1 MLNVANSV
9 HTGDATNHARPL
21 VPLASSHAT
30 GNAIIKSALYPVT
43 DFLATTGVRTV
54 SRAATI
60 HVLRVSPELLGYS
73 PLVQMLTARIVC
85 GEPCDLQI
93 CPTCASEV
101 EQDQLVDLIMGTKM
115 SEIDPNSDDLADILV
130 TLPCRHTFTVETLDG
145 HCDINSYYIR
155 RDGVWSGLAPT
166 PTDIQKS
173 LACPLCRG
181 PVSTKRYGRIQ
192 KRADL
197 DMAEQEAEKSVREF
211 DLEAESGTLAQ
222 AFVGETIREPED
234 DANEDEPAPAE
245 VAKSE
250 FIASKSLFPIDP
262 EAICGKTWRRFGFSV
277 AAGRAWNKRIRHLVT
292 AYSAAVTISQERFP
306 LLRTY
311 DAAVSELNRYY
322 SQQLA
327 DGEIIPINNIPF
339 QEFALLKAKAASGF
353 PAPPKA
359 HLRFR
364 VEAFWTTIDVR
375 FKVAAMIESLT
386 LHPNLRNSRIV
397 EGLRAFN
404 SFLMD
409 CVQHDAQ
416 RAIDL
421 SEESQSQRQVLRSAL
436 LLMRAEWQ
444 AFAVKATSLG
454 PRERNPATVRG
465 LIEKAEAGCIKA
477 KQTIESR
484 RRTFMEKM
492 GGHPDDQTWA
502 YENFVQPA
510 EEIVDGWVRLKTQI
524 QETSFGLSDEE
535 KRQIIQALAQGN
547 NRELPIATRG
557 HFYRC
562 RNGHPYVI
570 GECGGAMQ
578 RSRCP
583 ECGETIGGGDHTL
596 DASNSRATDFES
608 LAGNLGVA
616 ANPWP
621 WGQGA

>member
-1 MLNVANSV
+1 MIRSGYQNVANSS
-9 HTGDATNHARPL
+9 RR
-21 VPLASSHAT
+21 
-30 GNAIIKSALYPVT
+30 AL
-43 DFLATTGVRTV
+43 
-54 SRAATI
+54 
-60 HVLRVSPELLGYS
+60 
-73 PLVQMLTARIVC
+73 
-85 GEPCDLQI
+85 
-93 CPTCASEV
+93 
-101 EQDQLVDLIMGTKM
+101 
-115 SEIDPNSDDLADILV
+115 
-130 TLPCRHTFTVETLDG
+130 
-145 HCDINSYYIR
+145 
-155 RDGVWSGLAPT
+155 
-166 PTDIQKS
+166 
-173 LACPLCRG
+173 
-181 PVSTKRYGRIQ
+181 
-192 KRADL
+192 
-197 DMAEQEAEKSVREF
+197 QEAEKSVREF

-222 AFVGETIREPED
+222 ALVGETIREPED
-234 DANEDEPAPAE
+234 AKEDEPAPAD

-262 EAICGKTWRRFGFSV
+262 EAIRGKTWRRFGFSI
-277 AAGRAWNKRIRHLVT
+277 AAGRAWNKCIWNLVT

-327 DGEIIPINNIPF
+327 DGELLPVNNIPF
-339 QEFALLKAKAASGF
+339 QEFALLKAKATSGF

-364 VEAFWTTIDVR
+364 VEAFWTTIDAR
-375 FKVAAMIESLT
+375 FKVAAVIESLT

-454 PRERNPATVRG
+454 PRERNPPTIRD

-484 RRTFMEKM
+484 RRTFVEKM

-510 EEIVDGWVRLKTQI
+510 EEIVDRWVNLKTQI
-524 QETSFGLSDEE
+524 QETSYGLSDEE
-535 KRQIIQALAQGN
+535 KRQIIQALVQGN
-547 NRELPIATRG
+547 GRELPISQSARSSLLPRAYVDATFRYAWPLLSVSQRPSLRHWRG
-557 HFYRC
+557 E
-562 RNGHPYVI
+562 GSLSLE
-570 GECGGAMQ
+570 GQ
-578 RSRCP
+578 
-583 ECGETIGGGDHTL
+583 L
-596 DASNSRATDFES
+596 DLQLKIAVS
-608 LAGNLGVA
+608 VA
-616 ANPWP
+616 AQCNDRAVPNVEKRS
-621 WGQGA
+621 GAEITR